1 MVLADT
7 IRDNWRRV
15 LLLTTL
21 AAVIMVGLFMV
32 CGRGGNSAAAATDA
46 PAGEVPGPTY
56 TLDEAVGA
64 TVEARMAEQE
74 TPSSVD
80 VQATLTLEFLETR
93 KVRIETEYEHPWSG
107 GGSGVLNEADYAYV
121 QSIGPAVF
129 PAVQAHLLLEGLLVQ
144 LPTSWDDPSH
154 ARELTRI
161 GAEIHEAQT
170 RTDRVVGNLEGV
182 SEELR
187 VYGRNLQDGLKHL
200 AEAHL
205 YVNAG
210 VGMVTDAGGWNA
222 LTRDQ
227 RETLDEL
234 YWAGSGELREF
245 QSLLERHG
253 CLACGEVY
261 R

>member
-80 VQATLTLEFLETR
+80 VQATLT
-93 KVRIETEYEHPWSG
+93 P
-107 GGSGVLNEADYAYV
+107 
-121 QSIGPAVF
+121 
-129 PAVQAHLLLEGLLVQ
+129 
-144 LPTSWDDPSH
+144 
-154 ARELTRI
+154 
-161 GAEIHEAQT
+161 
-170 RTDRVVGNLEGV
+170 GV
-182 SEELR
+182 S
-187 VYGRNLQDGLKHL
+187 
-200 AEAHL
+200 
-205 YVNAG
+205 
-210 VGMVTDAGGWNA
+210 
-222 LTRDQ
+222 
-227 RETLDEL
+227 
-234 YWAGSGELREF
+234 
-245 QSLLERHG
+245 
-253 CLACGEVY
+253 
-261 R
+261 